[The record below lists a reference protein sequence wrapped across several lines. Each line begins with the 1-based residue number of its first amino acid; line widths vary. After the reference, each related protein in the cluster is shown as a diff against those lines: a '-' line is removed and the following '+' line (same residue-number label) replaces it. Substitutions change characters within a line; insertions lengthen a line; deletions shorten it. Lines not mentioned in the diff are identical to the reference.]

1 MIDFDNIV
9 PVVERDQLKLFLGER
24 TTGIV
29 DFELDEVCEAVTALL
44 ASYADYEVPTYD
56 NGLSW
61 SPEIRY
67 GAKLLAARLHRRRNS
82 PAGVES
88 LGELGPVY
96 VSRNDPDL
104 AQLLRLGRYS
114 RPRVG

>member
-1 MIDFDNIV
+1 MLDIYDIT
-9 PVVERDQLKLFLGER
+9 PVVDREDVKIFLGEQAYGTIDIEIDR
-24 TTGIV
+24 
-29 DFELDEVCEAVTALL
+29 VCEAVTALI

-56 NGLSW
+56 NDSSW
-61 SPEIRY
+61 PPNIKL
-67 GAKLLAARLHRRRNS
+67 GAKMLAARLYRRRNS

-104 AQLLRLGRYS
+104 AQLLRIGRYE
-114 RPRVG
+114 RPKVG

>member
-1 MIDFDNIV
+1 MIDFENII
-9 PVVERDQLKLFLGER
+9 PVVERQDVKTFLGEQSY
-24 TTGIV
+24 GVADLEI
-29 DFELDEVCEAVTALL
+29 DQVCEAVTALI
-44 ASYADYEVPTYD
+44 ASYVDFEVPTYD
-56 NGLSW
+56 NDRSW
-61 SPEIRY
+61 PPNI
-67 GAKLLAARLHRRRNS
+67 KLGGKMLAGRLYRRRNS

-104 AQLLRLGRYS
+104 AQLLRIGRYE